1 MFNRDIQNEQVLARY
16 LDLYFYPRFNLHNFQ
31 RINDVNDAQFAG
43 IDVQFVSNNQIYIV
57 DEKGYLSRSTIQD
70 TFVLELSS
78 LNRNGQ
84 RVEGWFYKP
93 EKQTTHYLMCWE
105 IEIR

>member
-84 RVEGWFYKP
+84 RVEG
-93 EKQTTHYLMCWE
+93 
-105 IEIR
+105 